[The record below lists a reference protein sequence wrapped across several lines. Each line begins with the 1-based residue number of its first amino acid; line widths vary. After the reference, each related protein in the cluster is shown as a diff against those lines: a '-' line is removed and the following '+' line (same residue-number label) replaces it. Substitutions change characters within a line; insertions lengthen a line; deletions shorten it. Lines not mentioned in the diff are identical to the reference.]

1 MVECVDGG
9 IRWII
14 KPLLY
19 IFMFAVVLFVV
30 CGISLIAWVMVKSND
45 YLMDDEIDVD
55 DNDFL
60 TMAGRDGWDDNAIN
74 SEGDF

>member
-1 MVECVDGG
+1 
-9 IRWII
+9 
-14 KPLLY
+14 
-19 IFMFAVVLFVV
+19 
-30 CGISLIAWVMVKSND
+30 MVKSND